1 VEAVSPKPGEPPPAW
16 ELDVSLDNQKGLD
29 TIDGHVF
36 IAKHA
41 HLACGR
47 HQAVR
52 WDVRAPRESLQ
63 AVHVHGHETVG
74 LCRVSR

>member
-1 VEAVSPKPGEPPPAW
+1 M
-16 ELDVSLDNQKGLD
+16 SLDNQKGLEA
-29 TIDGHVF
+29 IDGHAF

-41 HLACGR
+41 HLPCGR
-47 HQAVR
+47 HRAVQ